1 MRTNKRIEKIKTVLE
16 NRQPTLHLV
25 MENIHDPHNVSA
37 ILRTC
42 DAVGVDSVSLL
53 YHIEKFPKIGKKSSA
68 SAGKWVKREKY
79 TSVEV
84 CFNSLKKAN
93 YKIYSSYI
101 GKGTKNL
108 FDLDLSEKVALVM
121 GNEHRGISEEVIKN
135 SDELFFIPMYGMV
148 QSLNVSVATAI
159 SLYEAMRQR
168 MRSGLYGKT
177 SLTEEE
183 FNNRLEE
190 WITK

>member
-16 NRQPTLHLV
+16 NRQSTLHLV

-53 YHIEKFPKIGKKSSA
+53 YYIEKFPKIGKKSSA
-68 SAGKWVKREKY
+68 SAGKWVKRKKY

-84 CFNSLKKAN
+84 CFNSLKKDN

-108 FDLDLSEKVALVM
+108 FELDLSEKVALVM
-121 GNEHRGISEEVIKN
+121 GNEHRGISEEVVKN
-135 SDELFFIPMYGMV
+135 SDELFYIPMYGMV

-159 SLYEAMRQR
+159 TLYEAMRQR
-168 MRSGLYGKT
+168 MRSGLYGK
-177 SLTEEE
+177 SSFTEEE

-190 WITK
+190 WIKK

>member
-1 MRTNKRIEKIKTVLE
+1 
-16 NRQPTLHLV
+16 